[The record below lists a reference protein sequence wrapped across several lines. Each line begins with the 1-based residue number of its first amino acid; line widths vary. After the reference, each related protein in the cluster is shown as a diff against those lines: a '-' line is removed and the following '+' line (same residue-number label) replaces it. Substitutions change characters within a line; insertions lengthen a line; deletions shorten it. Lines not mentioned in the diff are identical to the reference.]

1 MQDTNSD
8 GKIDQAEFI
17 TLVKRY
23 LESLLDKL
31 RSGEVP
37 DPQDDLKDMD
47 PKQRKIEEAKRKK

>member
-37 DPQDDLKDMD
+37 DPQDDLKEMD